1 MKARTVGPLRLVGAL
16 LLLLQVAALTPIREI
31 VGPDHRIEHANSRDG
46 GMSGHQW
53 HDPTSAAGLE
63 PVIAAPHADCSHCTH
78 SQCTTEQHC
87 VAAGSLALPVLAA
100 FLISP
105 VPASAGPRAVFDL
118 PVSASPAPP
127 SPPPQALL

>member
-1 MKARTVGPLRLVGAL
+1 MKARTIRPLRLLGAL
-16 LLLLQVAALTPIREI
+16 LLLLQGAALTPIRES

-46 GMSGHQW
+46 AVPGHQR
-53 HDPTSAAGLE
+53 HDATSAAALD
-63 PVIAAPHADCSHCTH
+63 PVIAASPGDCSHCTH